1 MNLSF
6 DGYDEHVLPNMLY
19 DKILRGESLGLPYH
33 GTGLKLGLVSIPYH
47 GDKLESLGLV

>member
-19 DKILRGESLGLPYH
+19 EHVLPNMLYDKILR
-33 GTGLKLGLVSIPYH
+33 